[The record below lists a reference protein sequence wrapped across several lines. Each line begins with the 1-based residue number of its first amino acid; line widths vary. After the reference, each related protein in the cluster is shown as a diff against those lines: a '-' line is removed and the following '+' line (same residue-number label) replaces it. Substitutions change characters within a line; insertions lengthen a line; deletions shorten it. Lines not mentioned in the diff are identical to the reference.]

1 MSADSTTPPLD
12 KVVRN
17 LRIGQHRRHIFLCVD
32 PETAK
37 CCDREAGRESW
48 RFLKHR
54 LRELRLDINGD
65 IFRSKA
71 GCLRVCQQGPIA
83 VVYPEGT
90 WYRGCTPEVLETIIQ
105 QHLIGGDIVEAH
117 CFAVGALG
125 ATTTSATDSADHSA
139 AAPYSPTD

>member
-1 MSADSTTPPLD
+1 MSDVALD

-32 PETAK
+32 PEKPK
-37 CCDREAGRESW
+37 CCDLEAGRESW
-48 RFLKHR
+48 NYLKTR
-54 LRELRLDINGD
+54 LRELKLDINGD

-90 WYRGCTPEVLETIIQ
+90 WYRNCSPEVLEEIIQ
-105 QHLIGGDIVEAH
+105 QHLIGGTIVDAY
-117 CFAVGALG
+117 CFATGPLAP
-125 ATTTSATDSADHSA
+125 ATISTDPSDV
-139 AAPYSPTD
+139 APNSPTR